1 MIRTHARTHPRSHKP
16 TRCRAYT
23 DLTLCRARSARIS
36 HPSGSFILLGH
47 VHHFPPLSSA
57 GSLTTALFHFVPY
70 RMHALSSLSS
80 RAYFPLIPP
89 DTLHPSRSLFLS
101 LTTLY
106 ALPHSSFLR
115 PVTYP
120 LARNF
125 FLSFTLSLTRSFPV
139 LLVLVYSRSPASSTR
154 VRPLLALL
162 AFFQSLGRPT
172 RLLRGLSSLVFLLF
186 FPRLARFVPPD
197 PSTNSSRF
205 DRMSLRLLR
214 STILL
219 TDTRDN
225 LRRSDGGRLSVG
237 HTRRVLILSATLDYT
252 YPKDHAMRAN
262 G

>member
-1 MIRTHARTHPRSHKP
+1 MVGGAWIRALLHRRKPQWTRNPGLHACAHTHHMIRTHARTHPRSHKP

-186 FPRLARFVPPD
+186 FPPASPASFHPIRLPTRLASIACLSAF
-197 PSTNSSRF
+197 F
-205 DRMSLRLLR
+205 ALR
-214 STILL
+214 S
-219 TDTRDN
+219 
-225 LRRSDGGRLSVG
+225 S
-237 HTRRVLILSATLDYT
+237 
-252 YPKDHAMRAN
+252 
-262 G
+262 

>member
-1 MIRTHARTHPRSHKP
+1 MRSRTYRERSFRTRVACCIYGGRRLNPSPPTPKKAAVNEESRSSRVCTYASYDTHARTHACTHPRSHKP
-16 TRCRAYT
+16 TPCRAYT

-80 RAYFPLIPP
+80 RAYFPLIPSN
-89 DTLHPSRSLFLS
+89 TLHPSRSLFLS

-139 LLVLVYSRSPASSTR
+139 LLVLVYSFTS
-154 VRPLLALL
+154 
-162 AFFQSLGRPT
+162 
-172 RLLRGLSSLVFLLF
+172 
-186 FPRLARFVPPD
+186 
-197 PSTNSSRF
+197 
-205 DRMSLRLLR
+205 
-214 STILL
+214 
-219 TDTRDN
+219 
-225 LRRSDGGRLSVG
+225 
-237 HTRRVLILSATLDYT
+237 
-252 YPKDHAMRAN
+252 
-262 G
+262 